1 MLVLRPGSPRG
12 SPDFRHSPWFERAAS
27 HAAASHAAASHAA
40 ASHATASH
48 ATASQVAASQVGRWP
63 CTSKSSSLLDGM
75 AHGDTEPRRS
85 TRTSEGRSAFS
96 IEEGGPRCDEGL
108 RGRSIFL
115 GKDDIVRIVGDAL

>member
-27 HAAASHAAASHAA
+27 HAAASHAAASHA
-40 ASHATASH
+40 TASH
-48 ATASQVAASQVGRWP
+48 ATASQVGRWP
-63 CTSKSSSLLDGM
+63 CTSKSSSLLDEM
-75 AHGDTEPRRS
+75 AYGDTEPRRA
-85 TRTSEGRSAFS
+85 TRTREGCSVFS

>member
-12 SPDFRHSPWFERAAS
+12 SPDFRHSPWFEL
-27 HAAASHAAASHAA
+27 A

-48 ATASQVAASQVGRWP
+48 AAARQVAASHAGRWP
-63 CTSKSSSLLDGM
+63 CTKKLSSLLDGM
-75 AHGDTEPRRS
+75 AHGDTEPRRG
-85 TRTSEGRSAFS
+85 TRTREGCSAFS

>member
-27 HAAASHAAASHAA
+27 HAAASHAAASHA
-40 ASHATASH
+40 TASH
-48 ATASQVAASQVGRWP
+48 ATASQAAASQAGSWP
-63 CTSKSSSLLDGM
+63 CASKSSSLLDGM
-75 AHGDTEPRRS
+75 AHGDTEPRSS